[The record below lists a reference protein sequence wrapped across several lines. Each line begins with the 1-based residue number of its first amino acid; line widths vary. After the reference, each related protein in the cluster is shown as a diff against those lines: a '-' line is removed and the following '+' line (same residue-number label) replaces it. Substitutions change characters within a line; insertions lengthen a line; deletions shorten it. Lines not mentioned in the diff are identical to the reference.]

1 MGAIANMR
9 PDLFACIV
17 ASVPFVDLMN
27 TMLDSTLPLTI
38 AEYEEWGNPNQ
49 QEDFEYMLS
58 YSPYDNISHQSY
70 SHILAIAG
78 YHDQRVSYWEPAKW
92 IAKLR
97 DFSTSESAILLYT
110 KFSAGHFGASGRFD
124 YLKELAL
131 EYAFILKH
139 IPN

>member
-1 MGAIANMR
+1 
-9 PDLFACIV
+9 
-17 ASVPFVDLMN
+17 
-27 TMLDSTLPLTI
+27 MLDSSLPLTI

-70 SHILAIAG
+70 PHILAIAG

-92 IAKLR
+92 IAKLI
-97 DFSTSESAILLYT
+97 DFSTSDSAILLYT